1 MTRFEEAVSFVSKGL
16 KDVLNGIDEEI
27 KEKTTEIRLRADK
40 PVTVVLGNE
49 SFLVEKSSRLKKNKD
64 NVLMCSKEELSDS
77 FGRLCGY
84 SVHSCTQSIV
94 NGFVTVSGGHRVG
107 VVGTAVCS
115 DGSNL
120 TSVRSIS
127 SLNIRVAREVKGCSE
142 KIFRSLFQNECE
154 GLIIAGPPASGKT
167 TVLRDLVRKLSD
179 FENGKS
185 EKISVIDERGEIAAV
200 KDSVCLNDVGVN
212 CDILTGYPKNIAITT
227 AVKTMSPQI
236 IACDEISTDEEIE
249 AIARGANSGVRF
261 IATVHACGFEDL
273 LKRKQVE
280 KLIDLRCFSHI
291 ALLSGGK
298 TPGVLE
304 GIFEVG
310 EVKDEIYRRRF
321 GLDGVDSFGGD
332 SFGEACRA

>member
-1 MTRFEEAVSFVSKGL
+1 MTQFEQAVSFVSKSL

-27 KEKTTEIRLRADK
+27 KEKTTEVRLRADK
-40 PVTVVLGNE
+40 PVTIVVGSE
-49 SFLVEKSSRLKKNKD
+49 SFLVEKNSKVKKDKD
-64 NVLMCSKEELSDS
+64 NILICSREELVDS

-115 DGSNL
+115 DGNNL
-120 TSVRSIS
+120 TSVRNIS
-127 SLNIRVAREVKGCSE
+127 SLNIRVAREIKGCSE
-142 KIFRSLFQNECE
+142 KIFQGLFQNECE

-185 EKISVIDERGEIAAV
+185 LKISVIDERGEIAAV
-200 KDSVCLNDVGVN
+200 RESVCLNDVGIN
-212 CDILTGYPKNIAITT
+212 CDVLTGYPKSVAITT

-236 IACDEISTDEEIE
+236 IACDEISTDDEIN
-249 AIARGANSGVRF
+249 AISQGANSGVKF

-273 LKRKQVE
+273 IKRKQVE
-280 KLIDLRCFSHI
+280 RLIELQCFSHI
-291 ALLSGGK
+291 ALLSGEK
-298 TPGVLE
+298 TPGKLE
-304 GIFEVG
+304 KIFEVG
-310 EVKDEIYRRRF
+310 EIKDEIYRRRF
-321 GLDGVDSFGGD
+321 GLGSFDGSRSSPFG
-332 SFGEACRA
+332 AARRA